1 MIPVARRST
10 PMPWVPLSLISCAL
24 VLRWLKL
31 ESPGM
36 TLLPNF
42 SPWMALAFTGTLVLP
57 RALPWF
63 VWPLALLGI
72 NLAVLGFASAMD
84 VQSMTIYGMYALI
97 AWIAAHFRQRLG
109 VVQALLGVLVSSVVF
124 YLVTNTASWIVAPV
138 YAKSISGWLQALTTG
153 LPGYAP
159 TWTFFRA
166 SLLSDLGFSALLIFA
181 FNAEARA
188 RALNPI
194 PWSAPA
200 ILTSH

>member
-1 MIPVARRST
+1 
-10 PMPWVPLSLISCAL
+10 MPWVPLSLISCAL

-36 TLLPNF
+36 ALLPNF

-63 VWPLALLGI
+63 VWPLAMFGI

-84 VQSMTIYGMYALI
+84 LQSLTIYGMYAVI
-97 AWIAAHFRQRLG
+97 AFVAAHFRQRLG
-109 VVQALLGVLVSSVVF
+109 VVQALLGVLVTSAVF
-124 YLVTNTASWIVAPV
+124 YMVTNTASWIVEPA
-138 YAKSISGWLQALTTG
+138 YAKSISGWFQALTTG

-166 SLLSDLGFSALLIFA
+166 SLLSDLGFSSLLILA

-188 RALNPI
+188 RDLSPM
-194 PWSAPA
+194 PWAGPA
-200 ILTSH
+200 TLSGH

>member
-1 MIPVARRST
+1 
-10 PMPWVPLSLISCAL
+10 MPWVPLSLISCAL

-84 VQSMTIYGMYALI
+84 VQSITIYVMYALI
-97 AWIAAHFRQRLG
+97 AFIAAHFRQRLG
-109 VVQALLGVLVSSVVF
+109 VVQALLGVLVSGVVF
-124 YLVTNTASWIVAPV
+124 YLVTNTASWIVEPA

-159 TWTFFRA
+159 TWSFFRA

-188 RALNPI
+188 RATALSPM
-194 PWSAPA
+194 PWTGPA